1 MKSTRLLLAACMA
14 MLGTITCTAITNVT
28 GTITCNGTGVAGV
41 SVSDGH
47 KWATTDSHGNYAL
60 DSDKACGYVFYILP
74 SGYEATTTNG
84 FMPAFWAPLSSDKKL
99 HEKHDFILNKADN
112 DNYKLIV
119 ATDLHLAAR
128 NEDAR
133 QFENLF
139 MTSVHRVVDN
149 SREKVYSL
157 FLGDVVWDEFWYCN
171 KFMYREYLDLL
182 ARNNYPTTVY
192 HVMGNHDN
200 DAAVAA
206 GTQCDFLSSG
216 PFRNNMGPRYY
227 SLNLGKLHI
236 IVLDDIFY
244 KNEPTSEKQNE
255 GVVGDQGYD
264 DMVTAE
270 QMTWLKEDLARVE
283 DKDAPVIV
291 AVHSQTWRVA
301 TDGKF
306 LATPYL
312 KGSNVYELDNVF
324 HGFKNVKFVSGH
336 SHYNYH
342 AHPAMF
348 PNVHENNIAAVCGT
362 WWYTGNYS
370 PRHLC
375 RDGSPAGYELYS
387 ITGTDMKWRYT
398 AIDPVDS
405 VGSAQM
411 RVYDMN
417 TVSEFYRN
425 SPEIKKLAEYYPK
438 QMMYDNVPANEIM
451 INIFDYDTDWKI
463 EVIEDGRPL
472 EVSRTVAIDPLHV
485 LCSSVG
491 IIKKENRKPGICRA
505 INTNHMFV
513 AQAATATA
521 PVTVRVTDPWGHTY
535 TQTLQRPKAFTTTM
549 R

>member
-1 MKSTRLLLAACMA
+1 MKTTKALLAAF
-14 MLGTITCTAITNVT
+14 TALMSTTACIAGNNVT
-28 GTITCNGTGVAGV
+28 GTITCNGEGVPGV
-41 SVSDGH
+41 SVSDGY
-47 KWATTDSHGNYAL
+47 KWATTDSQGRYAL
-60 DSDKACGYVFYILP
+60 DSDKENGYVFYVLP
-74 SGYEATTTNG
+74 SGYEATTSNG
-84 FMPAFWAPLSSDKKL
+84 FMPAFWAPLSSDKNL
-99 HEKHDFILNKADN
+99 CEKHDFSLNKVDN
-112 DNYKLIV
+112 DRYKLIV

-128 NEDAR
+128 NEDSR

-139 MTSVHRVVDN
+139 MTSVHRVVEN

-182 ARNNYPTTVY
+182 GRNNYPTSVY

-200 DAAVAA
+200 DAATAA
-206 GTQCDFLSSG
+206 GPACDFLSSG
-216 PFRNNMGPRYY
+216 PFRENMGPRYY
-227 SLNLGKLHI
+227 SLNLGRLHI

-244 KNEPTSEKQNE
+244 KNLATDEKQNE
-255 GVVGDQGYD
+255 GIVGDQGYD
-264 DMVTAE
+264 DMVSAE
-270 QMTWLKEDLARVE
+270 QLAWLKEDLKRVA

-306 LATPYL
+306 QATPYL
-312 KGSNVYELDNVF
+312 DGNNVYLLDNVF
-324 HGFKNVKFVSGH
+324 HGFKNVNFVSGH

-342 AHPAMF
+342 AHPRMF
-348 PNVHENNIAAVCGT
+348 PNIHENNIAAVCGT

-387 ITGTDMKWRYT
+387 INGTDVKWRYT

-417 TVSEFYRN
+417 TVSEFYRT
-425 SPEIKKLAEYYPK
+425 SPEIKKLVEYYPK
-438 QMMYDNVPANEIM
+438 QMMYNDAPANQIM
-451 INIFDYDTDWKI
+451 VNVFDYDTDWKV
-463 EVIEDGRPL
+463 EVLEGGKPL
-472 EVSRTVAIDPLHV
+472 AVTRTVAIDPLHV

-491 IIKKENRKPGICRA
+491 IIKQKNRKPGICRA

-513 AQAATATA
+513 AQATTADA
-521 PVTVRVTDPWGHTY
+521 PVEVRVTDSWGRVY
-535 TQTLQRPKAFTTTM
+535 KQTLQRPKAFTTTM